1 MKDLI
6 YVAYGGWAR
15 EIGMEIS
22 YEGLWYCVCAI
33 SPALSQDR
41 KGPVFTVEPP
51 NRVEFSNST
60 GAVVTCTAEG
70 NPPPTVRW
78 VHALDGSPISDVP
91 GLRHVRID
99 GSLVF
104 PPFRAEDLRPDVH
117 SADYRC
123 VAGNSAGSI
132 GSRDVRVKG
141 VVNQQYV
148 IEVYDEFV
156 PPGSTAVLRCHIP
169 GFIEDFVTVT
179 SWREEI
185 TGKVIQPST
194 SIGGRYLTFPWGT
207 LYIRNVDSS
216 FSHKSYKCQTRNRLT
231 GEVADSSTAG
241 RLIVSESR
249 SNSRPRMADAKM
261 QVYSQRGDTVAI
273 PCVAH
278 GFPLP
283 SYRWFVQ
290 ENGQLRP
297 VQTTHR
303 MSQLEGTLVIQQAT
317 VSDSGHYVCLANNS
331 LGEERAHTRLL
342 VTGFFYTPYKSSV
355 TYFQTKWWH
364 YVLLRYDFP
373 LPSYRWFVQENGQL
387 RPVQTTHRM
396 SQLEGTLV
404 IQQATVSDSG
414 HYVCLANNSLGEE
427 RAHTRL
433 LVTAPLSTS
442 MSPVVQKI
450 HVGRPWVINCS
461 VSGHPIHGVHWR
473 KDMDVLSLD
482 GRVSQVSRD
491 VVRID
496 PVQREDRG
504 MYQCVAYN
512 DQDTSQSAVELS
524 LGDDVPELQETFEE
538 QTIQPGPSLS
548 LKCVA
553 SGNPLPQIV
562 WRLDD
567 APIPENHRTR
577 FGDYVTKDG
586 FVVSFVNVSN
596 VKTEDGGDYRC
607 VANNG
612 VGEVS
617 HEARIN
623 VLGPPVVVRRTRNVT
638 VVAGDVLVLR
648 CPVAGYPLENI
659 HWERAGV
666 RLPYNHRQKAHDNG
680 TLEVHHVERAT
691 DQGSYV
697 CVATNRIG
705 QTAQS
710 TVVVRI
716 QVKPVIE
723 AFTFPKSLMEGQR
736 SSVLCT
742 VSSGDMPFKIR
753 WFKDGRPIP
762 ENIGVRSNEVA
773 DYSST
778 LLFESLALH
787 HRGNYTCVAE
797 NDAGTVSHTA
807 TMVIHVPPRWV
818 IEPSDVFVVK
828 GRSITVDCQ
837 TEGFPQPR
845 VRWTKAEGDGPRDF
859 KSIVSSPHLQVF
871 ENGSLSITD
880 ATESDAGYYLCQASN
895 GIGQGL
901 SKVVRLKVYIA
912 AHFMSKFTAEMV
924 RKNHKSRLKCEAIGD
939 KPISITWLKDK
950 VELKPHADQRYEFI
964 ETASS
969 AGTVSEIVIRQ
980 ADRRDS
986 ALFSCIATNAYGRD
1000 DTNIQLIVQEPPDG
1014 VQDVR
1019 VVESSSR
1026 SVKLSWSPPQY
1037 NGNSPVTHYTV
1048 QFKDEGGKWHNRM
1061 NNITV
1066 TGPESAGIVMGLKP
1080 AKIYLFRVLA
1090 ENRIGKSEPSKPIE
1104 AITQE
1109 EAPGAAPVKVR
1120 AHPTSSQSIKVSW
1133 KPPTTELQHGVLK
1146 GYYVGYKVMGTPE
1159 SFVYKTLE
1167 IGESFK
1173 EECHVTSLRRN
1184 TKYSVVVQA
1193 FNSKGAGPPSDEVVV
1208 ETLENDPP
1216 LTPPLTIMDRTSTSL
1231 HLAWDSNYDKGNP
1244 VSGYF
1249 LHHKPEQ
1256 GEWQESHM
1264 AGDQSSYLF
1273 PNLECGSKYH
1283 FFLIAYNKAG
1293 KGEASEILVA
1303 KTEGGA
1309 PMAPDKQ
1316 SLLSTNMTSA
1326 SLNLNSF
1333 NDGGCPIFNFRVQ
1346 FRQQQDI
1353 EWTKLHDGPPSNR
1366 RVDIVGLSPGAW
1378 YQVHVSAS
1386 NRAGTTDAEYT
1397 FSTLNTLDAVTPK
1410 TVVNKVT
1417 APFYL
1422 DMTIILPVVVSGVV
1436 IVIVLIV
1443 VCFVVRKKQS
1453 SEHYGTGPYE
1463 GRKGS
1468 CPDGMRLSDME
1479 KNKKHSTSGYYP
1491 QPYATTHLSG
1501 QRGRSEDGT
1510 DSGYHQLQE
1519 EPLYATVKRTPR
1531 PPRSDGHIYHCPGL
1545 MLDTDQRNGQ
1555 TSNKDA
1561 TGMRVKLTTD
1571 DATVDRR
1578 APGEDDDALMQRIQK
1593 YLDAAEKAGIPTTT

>member
-1 MKDLI
+1 FPVVSQH
-6 YVAYGGWAR
+6 YV
-15 EIGMEIS
+15 
-22 YEGLWYCVCAI
+22 V
-33 SPALSQDR
+33 
-41 KGPVFTVEPP
+41 
-51 NRVEFSNST
+51 
-60 GAVVTCTAEG
+60 
-70 NPPPTVRW
+70 
-78 VHALDGSPISDVP
+78 
-91 GLRHVRID
+91 
-99 GSLVF
+99 
-104 PPFRAEDLRPDVH
+104 
-117 SADYRC
+117 
-123 VAGNSAGSI
+123 
-132 GSRDVRVKG
+132 
-141 VVNQQYV
+141 
-148 IEVYDEFV
+148 EVYDEFV

-169 GFIEDFVTVT
+169 GFMEEHVTVMA
-179 SWREEI
+179 WREEPS
-185 TGKVIQPST
+185 GKVIQPST
-194 SIGGRYLTFPWGT
+194 SLGSRYLTFPWGT
-207 LYIRNVDSS
+207 LHIRNVETS
-216 FSHKSYKCQTRNRLT
+216 FSHRSYKCQTRNRLT
-231 GEVADSSTAG
+231 GEIVESTTAG
-241 RLIVSESR
+241 RLIVSETR

-261 QVYSQRGDTVAI
+261 QVSGRRGDLIAL

-278 GFPLP
+278 GYPLP

-297 VQTTHR
+297 IVSSHR
-303 MSQLEGTLVIQQAT
+303 ISQLEGTLVIQQAT
-317 VSDSGHYVCLANNS
+317 VA
-331 LGEERAHTRLL
+331 
-342 VTGFFYTPYKSSV
+342 
-355 TYFQTKWWH
+355 
-364 YVLLRYDFP
+364 
-373 LPSYRWFVQENGQL
+373 
-387 RPVQTTHRM
+387 
-396 SQLEGTLV
+396 
-404 IQQATVSDSG
+404 DSG

-473 KDMDVLSLD
+473 KDVDVLSLD
-482 GRVSQVSRD
+482 GRVSQISRD
-491 VVRID
+491 VIRID

-504 MYQCVAYN
+504 MYQCIAYN
-512 DQDTSQSAVELS
+512 DQDTAQSAVELT
-524 LGDDVPELQETFEE
+524 LGDDVPEFQETFDE

-567 APIPENHRTR
+567 APIPENHRIR

-586 FVVSFVNVSN
+586 FVVSFVNISN
-596 VKTEDGGDYRC
+596 VKTEDGGDYKC

-617 HEARIN
+617 HESRVN
-623 VLGPPVVVRRTRNVT
+623 VLGPPVVVRRARNVT

-659 HWERAGV
+659 HWERTGV
-666 RLPYNHRQKAHDNG
+666 RLPYNHRQKAYDNG

-691 DQGSYV
+691 DQGPYV
-697 CVATNRIG
+697 CVATNRAG

-710 TVVVRI
+710 TVIVRV

-723 AFTFPKSLMEGQR
+723 PFSFPKSLMEGQR
-736 SSVLCT
+736 SSVHCT
-742 VSSGDMPFKIR
+742 VSSGDLPIKIR

-762 ENIGVRSNEVA
+762 DNIGVRMSEAA

-778 LLFESLALH
+778 LLFESLSLRH
-787 HRGNYTCVAE
+787 KGNYTCVAE

-845 VRWTKAEGDGPRDF
+845 VRWTKAEGDSPRDY
-859 KSIVSSPHLQVF
+859 KAIVSSPHLQVF
-871 ENGSLSITD
+871 ENGSLSISD

-924 RKNHKSRLKCEAIGD
+924 RKNHKTRLKCEAIGD
-939 KPISITWLKDK
+939 KPISITWMKDK
-950 VELKPHADQRYEFI
+950 VAIKPQSDPRYELV
-964 ETASS
+964 ETIMN
-969 AGTVSEIVIRQ
+969 AGIVSEIIIRQ

-986 ALFSCIATNAYGRD
+986 ALFSCIADNAYGRD

-1014 VQDVR
+1014 VLDVR
-1019 VVESSSR
+1019 VLETASR
-1026 SVKLSWSPPQY
+1026 SVKLSWTPPQY
-1037 NGNSPVTHYTV
+1037 NGNSPITHYVV

-1061 NNITV
+1061 PNVTV
-1066 TGPESAGIVMGLKP
+1066 TGTDNSGIVVGLKP

-1090 ENRIGKSEPSKPIE
+1090 ENRIGRSEPSKPME
-1104 AITQE
+1104 ALTQE

-1133 KPPTTELQHGVLK
+1133 KPPMTELQHGVLK
-1146 GYYVGYKVMGTPE
+1146 GYYVGYKVSSTPE

-1167 IGESFK
+1167 IGEEFK
-1173 EECHVTSLRRN
+1173 EECHVTGLRRH

-1193 FNSKGAGPPSDEVVV
+1193 FNSKGAGPPSDEVIV

-1216 LTPPLTIMDRTSTSL
+1216 LTPPLTVMDKTTSSI
-1231 HLAWDSNYDKGNP
+1231 HLAWDPNYDTRNP
-1244 VSGYF
+1244 VSGYV
-1249 LHHKPEQ
+1249 LHHKHES
-1256 GEWQESHM
+1256 GSWEESHI
-1264 AGDQSSYLF
+1264 AGDQSNYLMTS
-1273 PNLECGSKYH
+1273 LQCGSKYQ
-1283 FFLIAYNKAG
+1283 FFLTAYNSAG
-1293 KGEASEILVA
+1293 KGEPSEILVA

-1309 PMAPDKQ
+1309 PLAPDKQ
-1316 SLLSTNMTSA
+1316 SLLSTNMTA
-1326 SLNLNSF
+1326 ATMNLVSWH
-1333 NDGGCPIFNFRVQ
+1333 DGGCPISSFLVRY
-1346 FRQQQDI
+1346 RLQQDI
-1353 EWTKLHDGPPSNR
+1353 EWTVLNDGPLPPDNR
-1366 RVDIVGLSPGAW
+1366 RVDLVGLTPGSW
-1378 YQVHVSAS
+1378 YQIHISAT
-1386 NRAGTTDAEYT
+1386 NLAGTTDAEYS
-1397 FSTLNTLDAVTPK
+1397 FSTLNTYDAATPK

-1422 DMTIILPVVVSGVV
+1422 DMTIILPVAVSAVV
-1436 IVIVLIV
+1436 ILIVLIV
-1443 VCFVVRKKQS
+1443 VCFVVRKKHS

-1468 CPDGMRLSDME
+1468 GHEGMRMSDME
-1479 KNKKHSTSGYYP
+1479 KNKKHSSSVSSYYP

-1501 QRGRSEDGT
+1501 RGRSEDGT

-1545 MLDTDQRNGQ
+1545 LLEAEQRNN
-1555 TSNKDA
+1555 TATKD
-1561 TGMRVKLTTD
+1561 GPMRVKLSEDGST
-1571 DATVDRR
+1571 DRR
-1578 APGEDDDALMQRIQK
+1578 TSGCGRKGRDSKHLRK
-1593 YLDAAEKAGIPTTT
+1593 S